1 MYQTGEQR
9 LWTRDFIIMI
19 IINTLISIGSFM
31 LSTTFNPYL
40 YDIGFTASLVGVIA
54 GISSASSMV
63 SRVCSGGMANRM
75 NKRTLFIVFGVL
87 EALSII
93 LLGYITNLVF
103 LILLRIVQ
111 GFCYAVISTA
121 AMTIVA
127 QALPES
133 RMNEG
138 IGYFGLSQIIPI
150 CLAPAAG
157 LGLAEMVGFRRMLYC
172 SGLSIVLGA
181 ILMFAVRVDSSREE
195 VRPRGFRLNEL
206 IAPEAIPPALCAM
219 CFAVLN
225 SMIMN
230 YIVMYAND
238 AALAGVAWFYMAY
251 GLGTLM
257 VRIFGGRFADRNR
270 FGTNAVVAGLIGILS
285 MGLLWLGVSTFALI
299 LAGALF
305 GVSYGLIIPVAQA
318 GCLSRTPPERSGT
331 ATGTYF
337 LGIDIGFVI
346 GSTGG
351 GFLIDRIGYANTY
364 GCCIVSILVGIV
376 IALLLVDRRW
386 KPVGSRV

>member
-1 MYQTGEQR
+1 MYQAGEQR

-63 SRVCSGGMANRM
+63 SRICSGGMANRM
-75 NKRTLFIVFGVL
+75 DKRTLFIVFGVL

-103 LILLRIVQ
+103 LILMRIVQ

-127 QALPES
+127 QALPEG

-195 VRPRGFRLNEL
+195 VRPRSFRLNEL

-251 GLGTLM
+251 GLGTLT

-270 FGTNAVVAGLIGILS
+270 FGTNAMVAGLIGILS
-285 MGLLWLGVSTFALI
+285 M
-299 LAGALF
+299 
-305 GVSYGLIIPVAQA
+305 
-318 GCLSRTPPERSGT
+318 SRTIT
-331 ATGTYF
+331 
-337 LGIDIGFVI
+337 
-346 GSTGG
+346 
-351 GFLIDRIGYANTY
+351 
-364 GCCIVSILVGIV
+364 GIV
-376 IALLLVDRRW
+376 FSPAISQACFRLC
-386 KPVGSRV
+386 PAIIS